1 MAETNEEMT
10 LDEIFNNI
18 NDIIE
23 DLEDNDIEIEQA
35 FAKYETGMKL
45 LAQANGQIDVIEKK
59 VQALNSDGETEDFE

>member
-1 MAETNEEMT
+1 MAESNEEMT

-18 NDIIE
+18 NEIIE

-35 FAKYETGMKL
+35 FEKYETGMKL